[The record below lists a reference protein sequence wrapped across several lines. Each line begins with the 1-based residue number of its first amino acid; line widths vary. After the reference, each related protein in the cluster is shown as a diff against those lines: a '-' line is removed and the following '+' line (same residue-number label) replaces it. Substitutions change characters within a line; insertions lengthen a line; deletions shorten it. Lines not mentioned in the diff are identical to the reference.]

1 MYFYL
6 LMNKD
11 FIIIIILFELSPTDL
26 GRFAYAAS
34 LPTVDCFFLSL
45 LFYELAACFANDNQ
59 PWEFKDKI
67 TYEKRFVIN
76 VTNGN
81 INSCFEL

>member
-1 MYFYL
+1 MQRPYPPL
-6 LMNKD
+6 
-11 FIIIIILFELSPTDL
+11 T
-26 GRFAYAAS
+26 A
-34 LPTVDCFFLSL
+34 FFLSL
-45 LFYELAACFANDNQ
+45 LFYELAAYFANDNQ
-59 PWEFKDKI
+59 PWEFKDNL